1 MKYEETPVKKSKL
14 NRQQVA
20 KASIDG
26 LSTSTILWTLIKRH
40 KYGLV
45 CTYAVILT
53 VLYLM
58 PFVPDMIFSL
68 F

>member
-14 NRQQVA
+14 SKQQVA
-20 KASIDG
+20 QASMNG

>member
-14 NRQQVA
+14 SRQQIA
-20 KASIDG
+20 KESISG

-58 PFVPDMIFSL
+58 PFVPDMIFSM